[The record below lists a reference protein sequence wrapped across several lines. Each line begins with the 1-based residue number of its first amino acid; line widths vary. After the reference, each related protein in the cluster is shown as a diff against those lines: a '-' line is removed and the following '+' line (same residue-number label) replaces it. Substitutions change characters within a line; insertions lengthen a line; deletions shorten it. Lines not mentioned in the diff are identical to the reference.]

1 MNPSIRLRRFHP
13 GDAPELF
20 LLFRET
26 VQTVNAADYSPQ
38 QIAAWASN
46 SIDLAAWTARFS
58 QRWAYVAVCNDRTVG
73 FADMTPAG
81 YLDRLFVSAH
91 YQRQGVAR
99 ALLQTL
105 LEHAQSAQLSL
116 VSTDAS
122 RTAVPFFQAFEFQ
135 IVRAQNVECRGE
147 VLKNFHMTRSLG
159 QPVLSPLARSE

>member
-1 MNPSIRLRRFHP
+1 MNSSIRLRRFHP

-20 LLFRET
+20 ALFRET

-46 SIDLAAWTARFS
+46 SIDLAAWTARF
-58 QRWAYVAVCNDRTVG
+58 G
-73 FADMTPAG
+73 E
-81 YLDRLFVSAH
+81 RLFVSAH

-105 LEHAQSAQLSL
+105 LEHAQSAQLTL
-116 VSTDAS
+116 ISTDAS

-159 QPVLSPLARSE
+159 QPVLSPVARSE